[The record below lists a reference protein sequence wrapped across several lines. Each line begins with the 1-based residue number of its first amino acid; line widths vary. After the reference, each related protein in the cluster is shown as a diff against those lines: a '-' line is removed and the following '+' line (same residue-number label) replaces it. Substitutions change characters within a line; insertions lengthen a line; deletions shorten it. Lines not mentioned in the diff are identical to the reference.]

1 MCWIFFF
8 VLFYLSIVLFLSM
21 FLLTRNLFLSC
32 IIISSPKCLHVMLR
46 CTVLYCTKKSCALEL
61 FSLSVSRKWRVR
73 VLLSLLLL
81 IIFSCFDI
89 QPLLVREPIKN
100 LFFIYLIS
108 QPFHYKIDF
117 FVSIDFFLR
126 TTDL

>member
-61 FSLSVSRKWRVR
+61 FSLSVSRKWRVVCSR
-73 VLLSLLLL
+73 AYYCLL
-81 IIFSCFDI
+81 FSCFDI